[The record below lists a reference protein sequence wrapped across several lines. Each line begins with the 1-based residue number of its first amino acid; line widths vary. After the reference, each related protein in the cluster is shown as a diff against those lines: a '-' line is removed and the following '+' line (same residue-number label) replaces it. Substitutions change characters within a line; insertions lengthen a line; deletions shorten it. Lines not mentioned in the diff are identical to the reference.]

1 MNQVAFS
8 LGGFAFYWYGVLLAS
23 AFIAGLLNATWVG
36 RRTGRT
42 FPLFS
47 DLLFWVVVGGI
58 LGARFTYVAANWD
71 RFSNNLFEIVNLRSG
86 GLVFYGGLAGA
97 VLAFTLFVRRR
108 CERAWSL
115 GDIAITSLPIGHA
128 LGRVGC
134 FMQGCCHGTPTT
146 SAFGVLYPPESP
158 VWHSQVQA
166 GLLSS
171 TAPACLPVHP
181 VQLYETAANLL
192 IWVALVFF
200 YRRPHR
206 DGRVIALYMM
216 LYALTR
222 FSLEFLRGDE
232 RLRSLSHLSLAQLT
246 SMVLFAVGLGIWC
259 LVGRTTTETQR
270 TEPQ

>member
-23 AFIAGLLNATWVG
+23 AFIVGLLNATWVG

-58 LGARFTYVAANWD
+58 VGARLAYVGANWGE
-71 RFSNNLFEIVNLRSG
+71 FSHNMLKILNLRGG
-86 GLVFYGGLAGA
+86 GLVFYGGFAGA
-97 VLAFTLFVRRR
+97 FLAFLLFIRQYR
-108 CERAWSL
+108 ENFWSL
-115 GDIAITSLPIGHA
+115 SDIAITSLPLGHA
-128 LGRVGC
+128 IGRVGC
-134 FMQGCCHGTPTT
+134 FMQGCCYGTPTT
-146 SAFGVLYPPESP
+146 SAFGVLYPSGSP

-166 GLLSS
+166 GLLPD
-171 TAPACLPVHP
+171 TATACLPVHP
-181 VQLYETAANLL
+181 VQLYESAANLL
-192 IWVALVFF
+192 IWVALIFF

-206 DGRVIALYMM
+206 DGRVLALYMM

-232 RLRSLSHLSLAQLT
+232 RLRSMANISLAQMT
-246 SMVLFAVGLGIWC
+246 SVVLFAAGLGVWC
-259 LVGRTTTETQR
+259 LLGRTVAETPR
-270 TEPQ
+270 TEPR